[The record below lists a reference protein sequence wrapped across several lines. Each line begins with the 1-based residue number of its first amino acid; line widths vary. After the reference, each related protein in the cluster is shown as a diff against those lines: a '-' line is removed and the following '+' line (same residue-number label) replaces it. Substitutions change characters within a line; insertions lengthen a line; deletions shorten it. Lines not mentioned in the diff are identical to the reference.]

1 LIGVAIVGFGV
12 MGRRH
17 AEGYVRA
24 GAAGLPCQILAVCTR
39 SVGGRAMASGGNLA
53 QLAGDVPF
61 DADQVRFTIDLDS
74 VLEDPAIQAVSICT
88 WTDSHVELAL
98 RAVAAGKHV
107 LVEKPLAI
115 RAEAMAALVPV
126 AASAGTL
133 CVPAMVMRW
142 WPGWPW
148 LRDQVRTGTFG
159 QVRSAT
165 FQRLGVQPDWA
176 AFYPDLP
183 RSGGALTDLHVH
195 DADFVRWCLSDPGE
209 VFSTGTINHLSSIY
223 RYGSGPPHVMA
234 EGGWVRS
241 KGFPFRMR
249 YTVEFEDAVADFD
262 VTRDPAVLLSRN
274 GETVPVVLTKENP
287 YDAEVRDF
295 VAGILEGRRE
305 LRATVADAYQTAR
318 LLDAER
324 ESLSTGEPVV
334 LSLPTPDRL
343 T

>member
-1 LIGVAIVGFGV
+1 MIGVAIVGFGV

-24 GAAGLPCQILAVCTR
+24 RAAGLPCRILAVCTR
-39 SVGGRAMASGGNLA
+39 SVGGRAKASGGNLA

-74 VLEDPAIQAVSICT
+74 VLADHAIQAVSICT

-115 RAEAMAALVPV
+115 RAEAMATLLPV

-148 LRDQVRTGTFG
+148 LRDQVRAGTFG

-195 DADFVRWCLSDPGE
+195 DADFVRWCLGDP
-209 VFSTGTINHLSSIY
+209 VQVVSTGTINHLTSIY
-223 RYGSGPPHVMA
+223 RYGSGPGHVSA
-234 EGGWVRS
+234 EGGWLRAR
-241 KGFPFRMR
+241 GFPFRMR
-249 YTVEFEDAVADFD
+249 YTVEFEEAVADFD
-262 VTRDPAVLLSRN
+262 VTRTPSVLLSRN
-274 GETVPVVLTKENP
+274 GSTEAVELPQENP
-287 YDAEVRDF
+287 YDAEVGDF
-295 VAGILEGRRE
+295 VRGIHEGRVE
-305 LRATVADAYQTAR
+305 LRATVADAFGTAR

-324 ESLSTGEPVV
+324 ESLSSGEPVNP
-334 LSLPTPDRL
+334 SEPRPRRL
-343 T
+343 A